1 MLSSYEQAEVQILLW
16 VLGEVDWRNMASHL
30 PMIAIALQSLALL
43 LPEEDV
49 CMLAPEGR
57 GQLCFRMS
65 VRDGRA

>member
-1 MLSSYEQAEVQILLW
+1 
-16 VLGEVDWRNMASHL
+16 
-30 PMIAIALQSLALL
+30 MIAIALQSLALL